1 MLKTRVITVLVLLGA
16 FLAALFWL
24 SSPAWAVFVGV
35 LVVPAAWEWGKLIR
49 LPRLARGLYVLL
61 VAAVCA
67 ALFGLEQAESPT
79 GAVVLQPGG
88 LQIGGL
94 HAAVYLGA
102 SLFWMVVVPL
112 WLWRSWLPQ
121 TRWLAALTGLLV
133 LVPTWL
139 ALVELRKLGPLLLLL
154 LMSVAWISD
163 SAAYFAG
170 RRFGRH
176 KLAPAISPGKTWEGV
191 AGAALAVSLYAA
203 IWSFTWQAYFPR
215 VLKPMHFGAFGM
227 LLFLWL
233 LTAIGVYGDLFESAL
248 KRRVGVKDSGA
259 LLPGHGGVLDRI
271 DVLTSV
277 LPVAALVYLL

>member
-1 MLKTRVITVLVLLGA
+1 MLKTRVITALVLLVA
-16 FLAALFWL
+16 FLAALFSL
-24 SSPAWAVFVGV
+24 SPPAWAAFAGL
-35 LVVPAAWEWGKLIR
+35 LVVPAAWEWAKLIK
-49 LPRLARGLYVLL
+49 LQPSACGLYVL
-61 VAAVCA
+61 AVLAICA
-67 ALFGLEQAESPT
+67 ALFGSAMPDARSDRLEF
-79 GAVVLQPGG
+79 
-88 LQIGGL
+88 
-94 HAAVYLGA
+94 AVYLGA

-203 IWSFTWQAYFPR
+203 IWSFAWQAYFPQLFQSMR
-215 VLKPMHFGAFGM
+215 FGAFGM

-233 LTAIGVYGDLFESAL
+233 LTAIGIYGDLFESAL
-248 KRRVGVKDSGA
+248 KRRAGVKDSGA

-271 DVLTSV
+271 DALTSV
-277 LPVAALVYLL
+277 LPVAALVYLS